1 MLSLC
6 SPEQLQ
12 TGVSDKEQKAMYR
25 ADVHFGFGNPFFAC
39 PIGYS
44 SKIAH
49 PKSWAH
55 RRKLV
60 QPCLSTAYSASQ
72 RDKRFSK
79 SSPNVW
85 IQNQTL
91 ITIFLILNVTKI

>member
-1 MLSLC
+1 MLSPC
-6 SPEQLQ
+6 SSEHLQ

-25 ADVHFGFGNPFFAC
+25 ADVHFGFGNPVFAC

-55 RRKLV
+55 RKKLV

-79 SSPNVW
+79 SSH
-85 IQNQTL
+85 QMYGSK
-91 ITIFLILNVTKI
+91 TKL